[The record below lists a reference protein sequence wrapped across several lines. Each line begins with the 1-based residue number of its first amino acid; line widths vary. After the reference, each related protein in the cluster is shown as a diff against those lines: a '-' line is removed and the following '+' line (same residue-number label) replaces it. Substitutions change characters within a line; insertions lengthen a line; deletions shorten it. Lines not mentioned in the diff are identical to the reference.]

1 MWSMLC
7 CYVRITELCHCHWK
21 WPQFN
26 LYILT
31 EFLNLVTK
39 CFVSLDLCDQSTVSW
54 LAPHIHVCRS
64 GFTTLWHNIR
74 AINVSYVP
82 WAHALSRFID
92 CCFQKYKTYTALANK
107 TLWHSTR
114 SSEDRPSAALSIS
127 RSTEWNWSMTLIS
140 NHDRCVCWH
149 KMGRMV
155 RETWH
160 HHHSVCLQ
168 QQHFSLLLYQSR

>member
-1 MWSMLC
+1 MLC
-7 CYVRITELCHCHWK
+7 CYVRITDLCHCHRK
-21 WPQFN
+21 LPQFN
-26 LYILT
+26 LYSLT
-31 EFLNLVTK
+31 EFFNLVTNK
-39 CFVSLDLCDQSTVSW
+39 IFCVIGPMWSEHRSW

-64 GFTTLWHNIR
+64 GFTALWHNIS

-92 CCFQKYKTYTALANK
+92 WRFQKYKTYTALANK
-107 TLWHSTR
+107 TSWHSTR

-140 NHDRCVCWH
+140 DHDRCVCRH

-155 RETWH
+155 RETCH
-160 HHHSVCLQ
+160 DHHSACLQ